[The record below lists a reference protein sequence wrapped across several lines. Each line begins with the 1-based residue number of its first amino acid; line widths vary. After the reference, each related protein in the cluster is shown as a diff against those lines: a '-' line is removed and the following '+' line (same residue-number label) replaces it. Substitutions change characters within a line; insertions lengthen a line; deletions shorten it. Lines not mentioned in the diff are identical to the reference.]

1 MTEEERSKRGETVS
15 AGLQMLA
22 NENTLWLLSLTGPT
36 KAAYTAAIFN
46 EPSLID
52 VGNSSIQQ
60 LQPKQAGAA
69 KEGQQVWRL

>member
-36 KAAYTAAIFN
+36 KALYTIFN
-46 EPSLID
+46 EPTLID

-60 LQPKQAGAA
+60 PQPKQAGAA
-69 KEGQQVWRL
+69 KEQQQVWRL